1 MYKIKVPAKK
11 LLNEPDE
18 FMGLVSRIAR
28 FVQARLP
35 LVAAIVGGALLT
47 AVVAGGYLYY
57 QAEAEEEPRHL
68 FDQAMG
74 YFRGMLTS
82 TGVAGQD
89 LQRAAATFHVVVER
103 FPSSRVAPFAQFY
116 AGVAAAEMR
125 DYATAIRDHE
135 EFLRRFAGH
144 SELMPF
150 VYQQLGYAHLG
161 RGEPA
166 EALKAFQ
173 HILSMDRALTK
184 DQAYE
189 EIGRIYIRTGQ
200 REAALKTY
208 QELIKGF
215 PDSPLATE
223 ASVVVKGLRAM
234 LASPPSPP
242 LHSMER

>member
-1 MYKIKVPAKK
+1 MYKIRVPAKK
-11 LLNEPDE
+11 PLKEPDE
-18 FMGLVSRIAR
+18 FVGLASRIVR
-28 FVQARLP
+28 FVQDRLP
-35 LVAAIVGGALLT
+35 LVAVVVGGVLLT
-47 AVVAGGYLYY
+47 AIIAAGYLYY

-74 YFRGMLTS
+74 YFRGVLTS
-82 TGVAGQD
+82 TGVADQD
-89 LQRAAATFHVVVER
+89 LHRASATFHVVVER
-103 FPSSRVAPFAQFY
+103 FPSSHVAPFAQFY

-173 HILSMDRALTK
+173 QILSMDKVLTK

-189 EIGRIYIRTGQ
+189 EIGRIYIRAGQ

-208 QELIKGF
+208 QELIKAF

-223 ASVVVKGLRAM
+223 AAVVVKGLRAA
-234 LASPPSPP
+234 LESQRPA
-242 LHSMER
+242 L

>member
-1 MYKIKVPAKK
+1 MYKIKVPVKK
-11 LLNEPDE
+11 LLSEPDE
-18 FMGLVSRIAR
+18 LTGHASRIVR
-28 FVQARLP
+28 FIQARLP
-35 LVAAIVGGALLT
+35 LVAMIAGGVLLT
-47 AVVAGGYLYY
+47 AVIAGGYLYY
-57 QAEAEEEPRHL
+57 QAEAEEEPRRL

-82 TGVAGQD
+82 TGVADQD

-125 DYATAIRDHE
+125 DYAAAIRDHE

-150 VYQQLGYAHLG
+150 VYQQLGYARLG

-173 HILSMDRALTK
+173 AVLSMNQALTK

-200 REAALKTY
+200 REAALTTY
-208 QELIKGF
+208 QELIKTF
-215 PDSPLATE
+215 PESPLATE
-223 ASVVVKGLRAM
+223 AAVVVKGLTAALESR
-234 LASPPSPP
+234 PVPSPRP
-242 LHSMER
+242 AP